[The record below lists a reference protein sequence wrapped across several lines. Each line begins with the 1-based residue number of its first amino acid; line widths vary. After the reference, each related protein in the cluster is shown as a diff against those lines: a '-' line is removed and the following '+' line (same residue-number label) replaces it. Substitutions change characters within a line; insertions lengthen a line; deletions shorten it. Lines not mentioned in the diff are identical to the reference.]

1 MWKRLGC
8 ENLLELALLVP
19 KGYDNQFLSNDL
31 AQSPL
36 VAKVEILR
44 YSAHARF
51 AHVDVFLPDWN
62 RYAKMLIF
70 HPKHYHMM
78 VFRAGSSH
86 IVSAKTDHKDGLV
99 LMQPKILQKSERIVP
114 RIALPKGI
122 AQHKALAFLQEHIT
136 ETALIG
142 EGIPAHYAHAIEAV
156 FHPTQEFVQAF
167 YENGGFNAQTLEALK
182 FVEITNYLRK
192 RPIVRE
198 FPAPKIPLRS
208 PQDFIDSLPFVLTN
222 DQHKAILDIENDLH
236 SKNATRRVVM
246 GDVGCGKSVVM
257 FACAFM
263 VFPSLCVLLAPSV
276 LLAHQ
281 LYEEAQ
287 KFLPNLNIA
296 LVLAGKNPPNFQSA
310 NLLIGTHAL
319 LSRKLPREP
328 VLVMIDEQHR
338 FGVRH
343 RNLLAKMPIRP
354 HMIQFSATP
363 IPRTLAMI
371 ESNFVR
377 LSLIKQQPFVRNVTT
392 KIIRKDGFR
401 ELLSHLH
408 HEIEQGRQ
416 AAIIYPL
423 REESDTMPYR
433 SLAEAQEFWEKEFG
447 IVHLTHSKDKDKD
460 KVLLDFRENGKIL
473 LSTTVIE
480 VGISLPRLCTIV
492 ISGAEHFGLAT
503 LHQLRGR
510 VSRTGRDGYC
520 YLFTHSDNISRLE
533 SFAATN
539 NGFEIAELD
548 LSLRKSGDIL
558 GGERQSG
565 MGLVFFD
572 PTTDMEILKL
582 AQKICRQEKENA

>member
-19 KGYDNQFLSNDL
+19 RGYDNQFLSDDL

-36 VAKVEILR
+36 VAKVEILH

-70 HPKHYHMM
+70 HPKPYHTM
-78 VFRAGSSH
+78 VFRAGSKH
-86 IVSAKTDHKDGLV
+86 IVSAKTDNRDV
-99 LMQPKILQKSERIVP
+99 LTLIQPKILQKSERIVP

-122 AQHKALAFLQEHIT
+122 ARHRALAFLQEQIT
-136 ETALIG
+136 EDALER
-142 EGIPAHYAHAIEAV
+142 EGVPAHYARAIVEI
-156 FHPTQEFVQAF
+156 FHPTQEFVRAF
-167 YENGGFNAQTLEALK
+167 CENGGFGEQTLEALK
-182 FVEITNYLRK
+182 FVEILNYLRK

-198 FPAPKIPLRS
+198 FPAPRVSPRS
-208 PQDFIDSLPFVLTN
+208 PQSFINSLPFALTR
-222 DQHKAILDIENDLH
+222 DQRQAICDIENDLY
-236 SKNATRRVVM
+236 SENATRRVVM

-263 VFPSLCVLLAPSV
+263 VFPCLCVLLAPSV

-287 KFLPNLNIA
+287 KFLPSLDIA

-310 NLLIGTHAL
+310 SLLIGTHAL

-328 VLVMIDEQHR
+328 VAVMIDEQHR

-343 RNLLAKMPIRP
+343 RNILAKMPIRP

-377 LSLIKQQPFVRNVTT
+377 LSLIKQQPFVRNVATS
-392 KIIRKDGFR
+392 IVRKDGFR
-401 ELLSHLH
+401 NLLAHLH
-408 HEIEQGRQ
+408 KEIGQGRQ

-447 IVHLTHSKDKDKD
+447 IVHVTHSKDKDKD

-473 LSTTVIE
+473 LATTVIE

-510 VSRTGRDGYC
+510 VSRTGSDGYC
-520 YLFTHSDNISRLE
+520 FLFTHSDNISRLE
-533 SFAATN
+533 SFAATG

-565 MGLVFFD
+565 MGLLFFD

-582 AQKICRQEKENA
+582 AQKIRKQEEENA